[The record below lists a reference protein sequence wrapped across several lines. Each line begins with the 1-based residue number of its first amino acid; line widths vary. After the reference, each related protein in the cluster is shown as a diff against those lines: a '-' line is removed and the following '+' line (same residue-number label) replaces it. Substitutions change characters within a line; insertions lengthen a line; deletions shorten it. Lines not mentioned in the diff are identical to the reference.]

1 VGAEVYDI
9 SSSPEAHVYFI
20 DKDGGYYL
28 KTAAAGALSREAE
41 LTGYFHSKKL
51 APEVLAYISAERD
64 FMLTERVRGED
75 MTFRKYLAEPKKLCD
90 LSASLL
96 RELHETDFSACPVK
110 DHSARYLETASKHH
124 ANGEF
129 DLSFAP
135 EFETAD
141 EAYAYLTANS
151 HLLKNEVLLHGDY
164 CLPNVILDGFRVSS
178 FIDLGNSGIVRN
190 EMNSG
195 VSRILGFN
203 LPCQPVRFQNPDLRC
218 FVGNL
223 DFFYGIDFLPARD
236 QYAMAARGAD
246 DLTVFILPT
255 DKLISFLDR
264 LRQRLTVC
272 QRCGQIIL
280 MLQEFLLHR

>member
-1 VGAEVYDI
+1 MKRTKITPDISLFPESLHPFFVGAEVYDS

-75 MTFRKYLAEPKKLCD
+75 MTFRKYLAEPKRLCD

-96 RELHETDFSACPVK
+96 RELHETDFSACPVQN
-110 DHSARYLETASKHH
+110 HTERYLETASKHR

-135 EFETAD
+135 EFGTAD

-164 CLPNVILDGFRVSS
+164 CLPNVMLEDWRFTG
-178 FIDLGNSGIVRN
+178 FIDVGNG
-190 EMNSG
+190 G
-195 VSRILGFN
+195 VGDRHVDLFWGAWTLCFN
-203 LPCQPVRFQNPDLRC
+203 LGTDAYR
-218 FVGNL
+218 
-223 DFFYGIDFLPARD
+223 AR
-236 QYAMAARGAD
+236 
-246 DLTVFILPT
+246 
-255 DKLISFLDR
+255 FLDAYGRDKAEEEKLR
-264 LRQRLTVC
+264 LIAAAEIF
-272 QRCGQIIL
+272 G
-280 MLQEFLLHR
+280 